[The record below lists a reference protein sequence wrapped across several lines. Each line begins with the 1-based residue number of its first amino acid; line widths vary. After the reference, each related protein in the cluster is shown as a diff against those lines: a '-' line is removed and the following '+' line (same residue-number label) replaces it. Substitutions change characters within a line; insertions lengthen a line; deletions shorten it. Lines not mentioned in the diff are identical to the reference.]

1 MITQSAVSRD
11 LRKEE
16 ECLREAEDDL
26 QQVTVARAKL
36 AETEANKVAEEVL
49 LEGILE
55 GLKEATQGLR
65 DNLEG
70 AQAQLAD
77 AERATATIQVSYDI
91 VLPMMWCVVWLMVC
105 GVEILTVLCTGH

>member
-1 MITQSAVSRD
+1 
-11 LRKEE
+11 
-16 ECLREAEDDL
+16 LREAEDDL

-36 AETEANKVAEEVL
+36 TETEANKVAEEVL

-77 AERATATIQVSYDI
+77 AERATATIQVSHYQI
-91 VLPMMWCVVWLMVC
+91 VYYPR
-105 GVEILTVLCTGH
+105 

>member
-1 MITQSAVSRD
+1 M
-11 LRKEE
+11 RKEE
-16 ECLREAEDDL
+16 ECLREAEEAL
-26 QQVTVARAKL
+26 LTVTTSRAKL
-36 AETEANKVAEEVL
+36 AETEANKLAEDLL

-77 AERATATIQVSYDI
+77 AERATATIQVSHGN
-91 VLPMMWCVVWLMVC
+91 VFP
-105 GVEILTVLCTGH
+105 

>member
-1 MITQSAVSRD
+1 M
-11 LRKEE
+11 
-16 ECLREAEDDL
+16 REAEDDL

-77 AERATATIQVSYDI
+77 AERATATIQVSFDS
-91 VLPMMWCVVWLMVC
+91 VLHIMRGVMWCVVYKF
-105 GVEILTVLCTGH
+105 

>member
-1 MITQSAVSRD
+1 M
-11 LRKEE
+11 
-16 ECLREAEDDL
+16 REAEDDL

-77 AERATATIQVSYDI
+77 AERATATIQVSFDS
-91 VLPMMWCVVWLMVC
+91 VLHMMRVVMWCVVYKF
-105 GVEILTVLCTGH
+105 

>member
-1 MITQSAVSRD
+1 MCCIVSQGAVSRD

-16 ECLREAEDDL
+16 ECLREAEEDL
-26 QQVTVARAKL
+26 LQVTTARAKL
-36 AETEANKVAEEVL
+36 AETEANKLAEDLL

-77 AERATATIQVSYDI
+77 AERATATIQVSRSN
-91 VLPMMWCVVWLMVC
+91 VVP
-105 GVEILTVLCTGH
+105 

>member
-1 MITQSAVSRD
+1 M
-11 LRKEE
+11 
-16 ECLREAEDDL
+16 REAEDDM
-26 QQVTVARAKL
+26 QQVIVARAKL

-65 DNLEG
+65 DSLEG

-91 VLPMMWCVVWLMVC
+91 VLSIIRGVMWCVV
-105 GVEILTVLCTGH
+105 